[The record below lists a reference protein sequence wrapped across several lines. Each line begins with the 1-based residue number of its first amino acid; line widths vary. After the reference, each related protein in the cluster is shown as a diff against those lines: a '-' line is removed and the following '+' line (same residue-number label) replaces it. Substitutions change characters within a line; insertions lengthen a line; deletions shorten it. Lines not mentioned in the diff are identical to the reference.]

1 MSDYPYIN
9 REARELSDT
18 YSTDKENFIWV
29 DVRTEEEF
37 REGHIPGSIHI
48 PFDEMEER
56 YVELVDVKERDVML
70 ICRSGRRSVVA
81 AHILAEEGFQHLFN
95 LKGGMLEWTGP
106 VER

>member
-1 MSDYPYIN
+1 MSEQPYTN
-9 REARELSDT
+9 KEARELGES
-18 YSTDKENFIWV
+18 YMENKKRFVWV

-37 REGHIPGSIHI
+37 AEGHIPESIHI

-56 YVELVDVKERDVML
+56 HSELAGVKAQDIML

-81 AHILAEEGFQHLFN
+81 AHILAEEGFQNLFN

-106 VER
+106 TEK